1 MKLLKLIPFIAL
13 AALAGCTGLPMLTGG
28 VTIYTSPEAGA
39 MRACAALT
47 DVVTPGVSPLAM
59 LELVKGAMGAGTVLG
74 DSPAEALENCSGM
87 IRALE

>member
-1 MKLLKLIPFIAL
+1 MKLLPFIAL
-13 AALAGCTGLPMLTGG
+13 AALAGCAGLSMLPGG

-39 MRACAALT
+39 MRACADLT

-59 LELVKGAMGAGTVLG
+59 VELARGAMGAGTVLG
-74 DSPAEALENCSGM
+74 DSPAEALENCAGM